1 MHILSIRCKLFFEFA
16 FLDNPLCE
24 KQPKSCTSSIK
35 FAAKIDFL
43 PYSLDLVTFRDKIG
57 IVLETDTLNSR
68 HRNKEMAHPSLNK
81 VSAAGL
87 LVTLGIIYGDI
98 GTSPLYVMNAIVGS
112 STINELMVL
121 GGISAVFWTL
131 TLQTTIKYVLLTL
144 QADNKG
150 EGGIF
155 SLFTLLRRRFPYLII
170 GTIIGG
176 AMLLADGMITPP
188 ISVSS
193 AIEGLRLIDPKI
205 KTIPIVIA
213 IIAGLFLF
221 QRAGTNV
228 VGKAF
233 GPIMLIWFSML
244 AVLGANQII
253 QHPYV
258 LHALNPKYMIAFLS
272 SSKEAFV
279 LLGAVFLCT
288 TGAEALYSDM
298 GHCGKKNIRVSWIF
312 VKSCLLLNYFGQGAW
327 LLQHQGETL
336 GAKTPFYS
344 LMPDWFL
351 VVGIAIATAATVIAS
366 QALISGSFTLVSEAI
381 RLHFFPKFTVKFPSN
396 IKGQIY
402 IPVVNS
408 VMMLGCIGIVLFF
421 KESKAMEAAYG
432 LAITVTMLMTSV
444 LLFYY
449 LKMKHWNM
457 ILIWMIMLFFFA
469 VESVFLFANLT
480 KFMNG
485 GYVTLI
491 IGMTIVLLMFIFYR
505 GGQIKSSLVNTVKIQ
520 DFRDKLKALSQDTTL
535 PKYATHLIYL
545 SKVRPDDQVEPVILY
560 SILQKRP
567 KRADFYWFVN
577 IDVTDEPFTMEYK
590 VNIIEKNDIIR
601 VRLKLGFRVQQKI
614 SYYLKLVIQ
623 DLVENGEINLD
634 PYYHAFTD
642 KNYIGDFRFVMIE
655 EEISHENDLHFW
667 DELTLIAYS
676 SLKKTASSPEKW
688 FGLDES
694 MVSHEMV
701 PVVIKSQK
709 PVHLTRI
716 R

>member
-1 MHILSIRCKLFFEFA
+1 
-16 FLDNPLCE
+16 
-24 KQPKSCTSSIK
+24 
-35 FAAKIDFL
+35 
-43 PYSLDLVTFRDKIG
+43 
-57 IVLETDTLNSR
+57 
-68 HRNKEMAHPSLNK
+68 MAQTSLNK

-98 GTSPLYVMNAIVGS
+98 GTSPLYVMSAIMGERKIDEL
-112 STINELMVL
+112 TIL
-121 GGISAVFWTL
+121 GGLSSVFWTL
-131 TLQTTIKYVLLTL
+131 TLQTTIKYIILTL

-155 SLFTLLRRRFPYLII
+155 SLFSLLRRRFPYLII
-170 GTIIGG
+170 GTMIGG
-176 AMLLADGMITPP
+176 AMLLADGIITPP
-188 ISVSS
+188 ISISS
-193 AIEGLRLIDPKI
+193 AIEGLRLIDPGI
-205 KTIPIVIA
+205 NTVPIVIA
-213 IIAGLFLF
+213 IIAGIFLF
-221 QRAGTNV
+221 QRAGTSV

-233 GPIMLIWFSML
+233 GPIMLIWFSMI
-244 AVLGANQII
+244 AVLGINQLI
-253 QHPYV
+253 
-258 LHALNPKYMIAFLS
+258 LNPGVLKAINPIYMIKFVS
-272 SSKEAFV
+272 SSREAFV

-288 TGAEALYSDM
+288 TGAEALYSDL

-312 VKSCLLLNYFGQGAW
+312 VKFCLLANYFGQGAW
-327 LLQHQGETL
+327 LMTQIGTTL
-336 GAKTPFYS
+336 NHNRPFYS
-344 LMPDWFL
+344 IMPDWFK
-351 VVGIAIATAATVIAS
+351 VVGIIIATAATIIAS

-408 VMMLGCIGIVLFF
+408 SLMIGCIAIVLYF
-421 KESKAMEAAYG
+421 KESSAMEAAYG
-432 LAITVTMLMTSV
+432 LAITVTMLMTSM
-444 LLFYY
+444 LLLYY
-449 LKMKHWNM
+449 LKMKQWNILAIGAVM
-457 ILIWMIMLFFFA
+457 IVFFS

-480 KFMNG
+480 KFPDG
-485 GYVTLI
+485 GFVTLI
-491 IGMTIVLLMFIFYR
+491 IGSAIVLLMFIVYR
-505 GGQIKSSLVNTVKIQ
+505 GGQIKNSLTANVKIQ
-520 DFRDKLKALSQDTTL
+520 DYRDKLKALSQDTTL

-545 SKVRPDDQVEPVILY
+545 SKVRQDDQVEPIILY

-577 IDVTDEPFTMEYK
+577 VDVTDEPYTMEYK

-601 VRLKLGFRVQQKI
+601 VRLKLGFRIQQKI
-614 SYYLKLVIQ
+614 SYYLKIVIQ
-623 DLVENGEINLD
+623 DLVKSGEINLD

-655 EEISHENDLHFW
+655 EEISHENDLHFI

-676 SLKKTASSPEKW
+676 SLRKTAATPEKW